1 MSAVTL
7 PRGSLLQ
14 GSHAPEQLA
23 ELIDQAEEAL
33 RTWRPVW
40 TSFVSPLLR
49 EEAMARLGSLS
60 ELTLH
65 AEGGLSG
72 AERCR
77 LQLVR
82 AELDAPPPDPAQ
94 AADTALPLLGLTLSG
109 NFLFDS
115 ASAGDFRAGLL
126 QAGAQEAEL
135 GDLWLRGD
143 RGAQLVVT
151 PELAGRLDGGTA
163 LVRSVEVQLETTPL
177 DRLLPPARP
186 QPRRFSTVEA
196 SLRLDAVGSAGFGIP
211 RNRMAEQIRSG
222 SVRVNWQ
229 DVRNPSRELKTGD
242 RVRLEN
248 RGELTVLEVQITK
261 RDRWRLALLRS

>member
-14 GSHAPEQLA
+14 GSHAPAQLA

-33 RTWRPVW
+33 RTWQPVW
-40 TSFVSPLLR
+40 SPFVSPLLR
-49 EEAMARLGSLS
+49 EEAEVRLGSLS

-65 AEGGLSG
+65 AAGGLPG

-77 LQLVR
+77 LQLTR
-82 AELDAPPPDPAQ
+82 AELDAPPPDAIQ
-94 AADTALPLLGLTLSG
+94 VTATALPLLGLTLSG

-115 ASAGDFRAGLL
+115 ASAGYFRAGLQ

-143 RGAQLVVT
+143 RGAQVVVT

-163 LVRSVEVQLETTPL
+163 LVRSVEVQLEATPL
-177 DRLLPPARP
+177 ERLQPPARP

-211 RNRMAEQIRSG
+211 RNSMADQIRSG
-222 SVRVNWQ
+222 SVRVNWH
-229 DVRNPSRELKTGD
+229 DVRNPSRELRAGD

>member
-7 PRGSLLQ
+7 PRSELLQ
-14 GSHAPEQLA
+14 GSHAPERLA
-23 ELIDQAEEAL
+23 ELIDHAEEAL
-33 RTWRPVW
+33 RTWQPVW
-40 TSFVSPLLR
+40 SSFVTPLLR
-49 EEAMARLGSLS
+49 EEAAARLGSLS

-65 AEGGLSG
+65 VEGGHPG

-77 LQLVR
+77 LQLTR
-82 AELDAPPPDPAQ
+82 AELDAPPPGTSQ
-94 AADTALPLLGLTLSG
+94 ATDTALPLIGLTLSG

-115 ASAGDFRAGLL
+115 ASAGDFRRGLL

-151 PELAGRLDGGTA
+151 PELAGRFAGGTA

-177 DRLLPPARP
+177 ERLQPPARP

-211 RNRMAEQIRSG
+211 RSRMAEQIRNG
-222 SVRVNWQ
+222 AVRVNWD
-229 DVRNPSRELKTGD
+229 DVRSPSRELRAGD

-248 RGELTVLEVQITK
+248 RGELTVLEVELTK